1 MAHAADDHR
10 YRLNRA
16 GTHWDHVGTSCCDNV
31 AQGHVIAGRCWGQI
45 VGRDSIPNSH
55 LRAARKALRSPS
67 GSGRPM
73 SRQELADACNAE
85 LASMYGRQGRRPR
98 WAGLTEKAIGAL
110 ERGEIRWPNEDYRQ
124 ALCAVLQTDKR
135 SLGLYIARPDNA
147 KYGEL
152 PAPAE
157 PDSRHQHKGTRP
169 SPTPRPDIYEP
180 ESPQAIQS
188 LDASGSPS
196 QWRAGLRRAVL
207 ARDNGQVLL
216 PLRELEAALQVA
228 NLAYQGAQYSELRQ
242 LPILISGAESL
253 FAEQPK
259 AVEMPRVARA
269 ANGVYLLASKLAA
282 KLGDGELAWTTA
294 DRARCFGLIAADP
307 ARTAIAAYQTACA
320 LAKQPGRAAEAEEVA
335 VAAAEAIARQQLYR
349 TPAYLSAYG
358 ALLLHAAV
366 AAARQADT
374 RSAWRHLRAA
384 ESAADELGRNG
395 NELWTA
401 FGPTNVRLHQI
412 SVAVALH
419 ENKQA
424 LRLADQLDT
433 AQLPLTL
440 ASRRAQAHL
449 DLAVAHSATDSS
461 APQAMLHLLE
471 YERLVPEAIKLNAAA
486 AGLITKLLRRE
497 HPSRTPG
504 LRALADR
511 AGVQDA

>member
-1 MAHAADDHR
+1 MWR
-10 YRLNRA
+10 
-16 GTHWDHVGTSCCDNV
+16 TGTSLL
-31 AQGHVIAGRCWGQI
+31 GRSWGQI
-45 VGRDSIPNSH
+45 VGRDSVPNSH

-73 SRQELADACNAE
+73 SRQVLADACNAE

-110 ERGEIRWPNEDYRQ
+110 ERGEIRWPNEDYRW
-124 ALCAVLQTDKR
+124 ALCTVLQTDKR
-135 SLGLYIARPDNA
+135 SLGFYIDRPDNA
-147 KYGEL
+147 KNDEL
-152 PAPAE
+152 PE
-157 PDSRHQHKGTRP
+157 PTEPHSRHQHKETALAH
-169 SPTPRPDIYEP
+169 IYEP
-180 ESPQAIQS
+180 ESPQTSQS

-216 PLRELEAALQVA
+216 PLRELEAALQVG
-228 NLAYQGAQYSELRQ
+228 NIAYQGAQYSKLRQ
-242 LPILISGAESL
+242 LPILINGAESL

-269 ANGVYLLASKLAA
+269 ATGVYLLASKLAA

-335 VAAAEAIARQQLYR
+335 VAAAEAIAGHQLYR

-419 ENKQA
+419 DNKQA

-461 APQAMLHLLE
+461 TPQAMLHLLE
-471 YERLVPEAIKLNAAA
+471 YERLVPEAIKLNTTA